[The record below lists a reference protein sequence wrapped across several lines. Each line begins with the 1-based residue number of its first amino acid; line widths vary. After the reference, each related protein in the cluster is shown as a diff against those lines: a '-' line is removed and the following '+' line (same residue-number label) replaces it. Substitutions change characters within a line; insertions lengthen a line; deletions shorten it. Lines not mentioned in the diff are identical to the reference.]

1 MLGSF
6 FWHSEIS
13 IFYPQMKYFFKNVNM
28 EFSKMAVFWGVRSE
42 IDFERKAIWICPIC
56 WIRVKTINTQL
67 FLTFFL

>member
-42 IDFERKAIWICPIC
+42 IDFERKPLYGYVLYAGFVLKLS
-56 WIRVKTINTQL
+56 IRN
-67 FLTFFL
+67 FS